1 MNTYTR
7 QQRHLFTEKIIN
19 VMDTIDEIVFNKNSI
34 MGDGDYLNIM
44 NSLKKLNELKETLSK
59 DIIYVSLARN
69 RQQNRRYTPPPKLVE
84 KLENPKIYTCCNKC
98 DRFVKIDDLDT
109 HQLRAVCLQTYQ
121 AKHTTLIKKNKE
133 TILHSQTQVLARALL
148 DCGVI

>member
-1 MNTYTR
+1 MNTFNR

-19 VMDTIDEIVFNKNSI
+19 VMDIIDEIVFNQNCQ
-34 MGDGDYLNIM
+34 MGDGDYVNIM
-44 NSLKKLNELKETLSK
+44 NQLKTLNELKNKLAT
-59 DIIYVSLARN
+59 DVIYVTLARN
-69 RQQNRRYTPPPKLVE
+69 RQQNRRYTPPPKLVD

-98 DRFVKIDDLDT
+98 DRFVKIDDLDS

-133 TILHSQTQVLARALL
+133 TKLHPQTQVLARALL
-148 DCGVI
+148 DCGIL

>member
-1 MNTYTR
+1 MNTFNR
-7 QQRHLFTEKIIN
+7 QQRHLFTEKITN
-19 VMDTIDEIVFNKNSI
+19 VMDIIDEIVFNQNCQ
-34 MGDGDYLNIM
+34 MGDGDYVNIM
-44 NSLKKLNELKETLSK
+44 NQLKTLNELKNKLAT
-59 DIIYVSLARN
+59 DVIYVTLARN
-69 RQQNRRYTPPPKLVE
+69 RQQNRRYTPPPKLVD

-98 DRFVKIDDLDT
+98 DRFVKIDDLDS